1 MDERRAKRV
10 VVDLKLDAQVE
21 GAIVRVHVYDLSMDG
36 CSIEAESTDFPS
48 SGASVTLRFLSD
60 VEVKGT
66 LAWVRSRNGGVHFKE
81 PLPGPLVHQL
91 GFADSATG
99 QKGFQDQFGRS
110 HSVPGQR
117 FDVARD
123 RSSGAQRSP
132 VAITPER

>member
-48 SGASVTLRFLSD
+48 SGASITLKFSND
-60 VEVKGT
+60 VGVEGT
-66 LAWVRSRNGGVHFKE
+66 LEWVRRRNGGVRFKE
-81 PLPGPLVHQL
+81 PLLGSLVHEL
-91 GFADSATG
+91 GFADSASG

-110 HSVPGQR
+110 QNIPGQR

-123 RSSGAQRSP
+123 RSSGR
-132 VAITPER
+132 